1 MRLLPTSIICLLLAV
16 SAHAQEVPALANT
29 TGPVQPMGGVETGMI
44 SPVKV
49 KLSPNEAHAVALAT
63 KWMENPDKPRWEDD
77 GSVRYLFGATLP
89 TLVCAPLQICAIR
102 LQPGEVVEGIDS
114 GDSVRWKFSPSVVG
128 NPAGEITEVLV
139 KVTDAALET
148 SIRITT
154 DRRAYTIRLRSTQ
167 KEWMPALSFDYPD
180 QVQSEWAAYAAARTK
195 KVTSTTLPTG
205 QTFDELDFGFKLSGD
220 KPRWLPLRV
229 YSDGTKTFIQFP
241 PSMASGESPALLS
254 MDNGEEQLVNYRPMG
269 DRYVVDK
276 VLDRAELIS
285 GVGKH
290 AQRVTI
296 TRVGKR

>member
-1 MRLLPTSIICLLLAV
+1 MAT
-16 SAHAQEVPALANT
+16 N

-49 KLSPNEAHAVALAT
+49 KLSPNEAHAVALAS

-77 GSVRYLFGATLP
+77 GSVRYLYGATLP

-102 LQPGEVVEGIDS
+102 LQPGEEVEGIDS

-128 NPAGEITEVLV
+128 NPAGKITEVLV

-180 QVQSEWAAYAAARTK
+180 QVESEWAAYAAARTK

-229 YSDGTKTFIQFP
+229 YSDGTKTYIQFP

-254 MDNGEEQLVNYRPMG
+254 MDNGEEQLVNYRPLG

-290 AQRVTI
+290 AERVTI
-296 TRVGKR
+296 TRLRKR